1 MIFEKDGKFYEKIEV
16 EREISEMEYLKRKV
30 KELEE
35 KICLPAIQPAPIVI
49 CPCPCPKQEEGR
61 IWTVPDTG
69 TPIWYYDPTQ
79 ITFTNR
85 VTF

>member
-35 KICLPAIQPAPIVI
+35 KICFPTIQPAPIVI
-49 CPCPCPKQEEGR
+49 CPCQR
-61 IWTVPDTG
+61 DDTVPYTDS
-69 TPIWYYDPTQ
+69 PIWYYDPTQ
-79 ITFTNR
+79 ATFTNR
-85 VTF
+85 VTL

>member
-35 KICLPAIQPAPIVI
+35 KINGMP
-49 CPCPCPKQEEGR
+49 GR
-61 IWTVPDTG
+61 ITIYPVSPPETPYQPYG
-69 TPIWYYDPTQ
+69 PIWYYEPTY
-79 ITFTNR
+79 TNMFR
-85 VTF
+85 VTCDGNTY